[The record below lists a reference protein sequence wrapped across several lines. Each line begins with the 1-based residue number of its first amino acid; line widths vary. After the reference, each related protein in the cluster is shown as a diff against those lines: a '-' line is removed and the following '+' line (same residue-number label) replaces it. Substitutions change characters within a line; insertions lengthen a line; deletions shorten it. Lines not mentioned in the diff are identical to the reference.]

1 MTDLVSDIVDFNE
14 IVLGIAQRKPTL
26 LSTNEYQISVNCL
39 NEEIKEFNHA
49 HINDDLVGCIDAMI
63 DNLYF
68 TVGVLYKLGLNPDQ
82 IKQCFAAVHLA
93 NMTKNKGENAKRATG
108 AADAVKPEGW
118 VGPEEMIKEILNG

>member
-14 IVLGIAQRKPTL
+14 IVLGIKQRKPNL

-68 TVGVLYKLGLNPDQ
+68 TVGVLYKLGLKPDQ

-93 NMTKNKGENAKRATG
+93 NMTKNKGQNAKRATG

-118 VGPEEMIKEILNG
+118 IGPEEMIKEIISV